1 MFFMW
6 LFYTAVFVGG
16 CYAIWKWVIFP
27 IIEEGEKEKQERQAR
42 IDEQAAK
49 RIAKEALLAGDDIQ
63 HDLDARVS
71 LLEELSAKMQKLTQ
85 TAQVADRIADVQSK
99 ISQLKGEIAEADA
112 KAHAATS
119 EGPIIVDE
127 EGVAKVP
134 DEEGFA
140 ETPGDNAPKPKPDS
154 NPADP
159 EPKITKGGR
168 KVAHAKPKD

>member
-1 MFFMW
+1 MVVEEPCIEFGL
-6 LFYTAVFVGG
+6 LFKDVHGPTAGFEQHGLVGS
-16 CYAIWKWVIFP
+16 VHP
-27 IIEEGEKEKQERQAR
+27 EGAD
-42 IDEQAAK
+42 IDA
-49 RIAKEALLAGDDIQ
+49 
-63 HDLDARVS
+63 
-71 LLEELSAKMQKLTQ
+71 
-85 TAQVADRIADVQSK
+85 
-99 ISQLKGEIAEADA
+99 QLKGEIAEADA